1 MDIQGCMAL
10 ESGETY
16 GGLKYIKTKT
26 KNEKPKNKKHIGNFG
41 TWRARASVLP
51 VSTATTKS
59 ATHNQKERKI
69 EKSIQ
74 KQKYSIQK
82 SNHRMFGVLTDGIVK
97 ALGYRLIL

>member
-1 MDIQGCMAL
+1 MAL

-59 ATHNQKERKI
+59 ATHNQKK
-69 EKSIQ
+69 EKSKNQSKNKNTAFKNQIIGC
-74 KQKYSIQK
+74 SA
-82 SNHRMFGVLTDGIVK
+82 F
-97 ALGYRLIL
+97 